1 MKIPPSL
8 IPIFYSGSWLP
19 CCIEASFCAHSVA
32 INCAGP
38 LQDAGGVAFVF
49 GGQSWHD
56 FSAMQ
61 RQQKL
66 TFGEMR
72 QSGARS
78 IEIHCADHRCSH
90 STTPLADG
98 WPDGYAVV

>member
-19 CCIEASFCAHSVA
+19 CCIEASFCAHSVTIA
-32 INCAGP
+32 CAGP
-38 LQDAGGVAFVF
+38 LQDAGGVAFVY
-49 GGQSWHD
+49 
-56 FSAMQ
+56 AMQ
-61 RQQKL
+61 RQQKF

-90 STTPLADG
+90 STTALAGG